1 MNQIPKETAKQLIQE
16 IYECGEDGTM
26 YFFNNVNK
34 FKVDISEVIILSL
47 PIGGII
53 GLIIYYFFI
62 DKNIFK
68 S

>member
-1 MNQIPKETAKQLIQE
+1 M
-16 IYECGEDGTM
+16 
-26 YFFNNVNK
+26 
-34 FKVDISEVIILSL
+34 DISEVIILSL

-68 S
+68 L